1 MIDVI
6 LFSGVALARCPK
18 CGQPSTTVRKYPHQ
32 HQLAPGHDRVLC
44 ALPGCMREAD
54 AWLNDEE
61 QSEYRRGQRMFRIR
75 GKEVEVV

>member
-6 LFSGVALARCPK
+6 PFSDVALARCSK
-18 CGQPSTTVRKYPHQ
+18 CGQPKTQRKYPNQ
-32 HQLAPGHDRVLC
+32 HQLAPGHRFLC

-61 QSEYRRGQRMFRIR
+61 QSDYRRGERRFRIR
-75 GKEVEVV
+75 GKEFEVV